1 MPASFLCRL
10 HPSIVKVKIMNP
22 NSNEARVYDTHVL
35 TCKGGV
41 VRPSILLKLGIPS
54 YVNPRIIT
62 EALTHPSAVREH
74 GLAASYQRLEFLG
87 DSVLGMI
94 VTKYIFC
101 RFPTVQEGFLTRL
114 RTRIVSGKTLSGF
127 ARDIGLSNMVI
138 MAGNAIEKGWN
149 NNNRILEDV
158 FEALVGALYAD
169 LGLQVAS
176 DFVLPFVER
185 LNFENLLKENNYKD
199 IVMRFCQQNEKKLP
213 QYYVESQSQGV
224 LGATSTTSPIIVFVV
239 IDGIGKC
246 GRGSGT
252 TKKDA
257 EQMAALDTIEKLGI
271 DERRLKQR

>member
-1 MPASFLCRL
+1 
-10 HPSIVKVKIMNP
+10 MNP
-22 NSNEARVYDTHVL
+22 NSNEAKFYDTHVL

-41 VRPSILLKLGIPS
+41 VRPSVLLKLGIPP
-54 YVNPRIIT
+54 YANPRIIT

-74 GLAASYQRLEFLG
+74 GLAASYQRLELLG

-138 MAGNAIEKGWN
+138 MAGNAIGKGWN
-149 NNNRILEDV
+149 HNNRILEDV

-169 LGLQVAS
+169 LGFQVAS

-185 LNFENLLKENNYKD
+185 LNFDNLLKENNYKD
-199 IVMRFCQQNEKKLP
+199 IVMRYCQQNEKTLP
-213 QYYVESQSQGV
+213 QYFMESHG
-224 LGATSTTSPIIVFVV
+224 TTPTTSPINVFVV
-239 IDGIGKC
+239 IDGFGKC
-246 GRGSGT
+246 GRGSGN